1 LEEFRTGCRRD
12 ATEGALPHITFVT
25 SNGSRIEADGKL
37 GESVME
43 VATRSGVDIEA
54 ACEGSLACATCHLV
68 VDPSWYDKVGPPSED
83 EEDMLD
89 MAFNVTET
97 SRLSCQIEVKDE
109 LDGLVMHV
117 PES

>member
-1 LEEFRTGCRRD
+1 MPR
-12 ATEGALPHITFVT
+12 ITFIKAD
-25 SNGSRIEADGKL
+25 GSRIEAEGKL

-68 VDPSWYDKVGPPSED
+68 VDPEWYEKTGAPSED

-89 MAFNVTET
+89 MAFNLTKT
-97 SRLSCQIEVKDE
+97 SRLSCQIEVTDA
-109 LDGLVMHV
+109 LDGLVLHV
-117 PES
+117 PDY

>member
-1 LEEFRTGCRRD
+1 MPR
-12 ATEGALPHITFVT
+12 ITFI
-25 SNGSRIEADGKL
+25 NPDGSQIEADGKI

-68 VDPSWYDKVGPPSED
+68 ADQAWHEKVGAPSDD

-89 MAFNVTET
+89 MAFNVTDG
-97 SRLSCQIEVKDE
+97 SRLSCQIEVTE
-109 LDGLVMHV
+109 GLDGLVMHV
-117 PES
+117 PEA

>member
-1 LEEFRTGCRRD
+1 MPR
-12 ATEGALPHITFVT
+12 ITFIT
-25 SNGSRIEADGKL
+25 PEGRKIEAEGKL

-54 ACEGSLACATCHLV
+54 ACEGSLACATCHLI
-68 VDPSWYDKVGPPSED
+68 VDPAWSDKAGSPSED

-89 MAFNVTET
+89 MAFNLTET
-97 SRLSCQIEVKDE
+97 SRLSCQIEVTDR
-109 LDGLVMHV
+109 LDGLVLHV